1 MVYCNDLKYNFS
13 RGFKIMLAI
22 ALLLVCM
29 AASAQRVT
37 SAVQVGTVQVQ
48 DPEGG
53 EITIS
58 GRTYGYD
65 YELIK
70 IFLDGEEVEP
80 PILNIGMVVR
90 YTLNASGTVIRL
102 EIIGPADK
110 LENLKDV

>member
-1 MVYCNDLKYNFS
+1 MIICNELKYSFPH
-13 RGFKIMLAI
+13 GFKIMLTV
-22 ALLLVCM
+22 ALLLLCM

-37 SAVQVGTVQVQ
+37 SAAQVGTVQVQ
-48 DPEGG
+48 DSEGG
-53 EITIS
+53 KITIS
-58 GRTYGYD
+58 GRIYGYD

-80 PILNIGMVVR
+80 PILNVGMIVR

-110 LENLKDV
+110 IENLKDV

>member
-1 MVYCNDLKYNFS
+1 M
-13 RGFKIMLAI
+13 RPI

-29 AASAQRVT
+29 AASAQRVV
-37 SAVQVGTVQVQ
+37 SAAQVGTVQVQ

-53 EITIS
+53 KITIT
-58 GRTYGYD
+58 GNTYGYD